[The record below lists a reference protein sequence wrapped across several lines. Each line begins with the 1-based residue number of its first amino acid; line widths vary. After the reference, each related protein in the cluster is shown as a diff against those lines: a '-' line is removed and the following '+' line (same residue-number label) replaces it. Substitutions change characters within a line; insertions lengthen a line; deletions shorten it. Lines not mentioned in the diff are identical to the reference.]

1 MFFCRVKNYCGK
13 DFDMT
18 NHQPADP
25 LPAGISHDE
34 YIRGLRRQC
43 DMEAAHIAELKEQI
57 KTLRD
62 ERDEARREVCVII
75 AQHSN
80 DPIPDEEYFVCATR
94 GWDCFKEEARGNK
107 TRRT

>member
-1 MFFCRVKNYCGK
+1 
-13 DFDMT
+13 MT
-18 NHQPADP
+18 QSHANARSNPVANPQPTDP
-25 LPAGISHDE
+25 PTDE
-34 YIRGLRRQC
+34 IVPWLRFHAELIRRLRRQC
-43 DMEAAHIAELKEQI
+43 DMEAAHISELKAQI

-94 GWDCFKEEARGNK
+94 GWDCFKEEAK
-107 TRRT
+107 

>member
-1 MFFCRVKNYCGK
+1 V
-13 DFDMT
+13 T
-18 NHQPADP
+18 NHQPTDP
-25 LPAGISHDE
+25 PTNEIAQAEL
-34 YIRGLRRQC
+34 IRWLRRQC
-43 DMEAAHIAELKEQI
+43 DMEAAHIAKLKAQI